1 MFSIPLF
8 TLETSK
14 DHLGFLQA
22 HFLGKKSIPE
32 RKVLVDSHFHLGRKL
47 FQTEEDRQEIVH
59 SFFNAKVGIQAISD
73 YGLFH
78 PIHHVVP
85 YEEFVA
91 VLPKIAGIEVV
102 FSDTYASIVK
112 RGDEQVIFTKGIE
125 VETIL
130 EGSTPSV
137 FRENHQIHIA
147 AEGFDHLQASGTHAL
162 LEEGQRQG
170 AYMTIAHPFTVPAGK
185 TPIPVLKQLS
195 AFLPP
200 TLDEIKELYKI
211 AKEFP
216 VFLEGLNTGN
226 TLWMT
231 FTNAG
236 VRVFA
241 QKHDFPLIYNTDA
254 HTRPSPPFLTRHG
267 VSKYW
272 LFKEQVGS
280 AGTLL
285 EEETVQN
292 LKSLTGKEIL
302 EKKYEAIHNHGERYG
317 EVSNTW
323 IFGFSVAATHLEF
336 LLP

>member
-47 FQTEEDRQEIVH
+47 FQTEEDRQEIVN
-59 SFFNAKVGIQAISD
+59 SFFNA
-73 YGLFH
+73 
-78 PIHHVVP
+78 
-85 YEEFVA
+85 
-91 VLPKIAGIEVV
+91 KIAGIEVV

-137 FRENHQIHIA
+137 FRENHQIHLA

>member
-170 AYMTIAHPFTVPAGK
+170 AWMTI
-185 TPIPVLKQLS
+185 
-195 AFLPP
+195 
-200 TLDEIKELYKI
+200 
-211 AKEFP
+211 
-216 VFLEGLNTGN
+216 
-226 TLWMT
+226 
-231 FTNAG
+231 TNAG